1 MNYYMPIALI
11 VVSNIF
17 YHICSKQTPAEIQPL
32 ASLTVAYL
40 VGAVISGALFFLME
54 RDGSLLREYRH
65 LNWAAFVLG
74 IAVVGLEAGS
84 IYMYKA
90 GWNVNTG
97 QIVYSSIL
105 AAALLAV
112 GRLLYQEAIT
122 PAKVLGMAVC
132 LAGLAL
138 INKG

>member
-17 YHICSKQTPAEIQPL
+17 YHICSKQTPAEIHPL
-32 ASLTVAYL
+32 ASLTVTYL
-40 VGAVISGALFFLME
+40 IGAMVSGALFFLME

-105 AAALLAV
+105 AAALLVV